1 MENGD
6 RPMEL
11 VVRYLRQ
18 HAELYGPEV
27 FVPGREEAQRDRP
40 VDPLQAYYEE
50 IRGCVKCPLGRTR
63 TNFVFG
69 VGNPHARVML
79 VGEAP
84 GADEDRLGEPFVGRA
99 GQLLNRLLREAGFA
113 REEVYIANILKCRPP
128 NNRDPLPTEIALCL
142 PYLRK
147 QIELIGPTFIVAL
160 GRIAAHTLLNTTAAL
175 NKLRGISHGLGS
187 ARVIVTYH
195 PAAILRYPQFEEPT
209 RQDLKLLRTL
219 YEQKYELSSPGE
231 TG

>member
-1 MENGD
+1 MGNGD

-18 HAELYGPEV
+18 HVELYGSELL
-27 FVPGREEAQRDRP
+27 VPPSQSRQEEESP
-40 VDPLQAYYEE
+40 DPLRAFYEE
-50 IRGCVKCPLGRTR
+50 IRGCVKCPLGTTR

-69 VGNPHARVML
+69 VGDPHARVML

-99 GQLLNRLLREAGFA
+99 GQLLNRLLKEAGFA
-113 REEVYIANILKCRPP
+113 REGVYIANILKCRPP

-142 PYLRK
+142 PYLKK
-147 QIELIGPTFIVAL
+147 QIELIRPDFLVAL
-160 GRIAAHTLLNTTAAL
+160 GRIAAHTLLNTNAAL
-175 NKLRGISHGLGS
+175 NKLRGAAHGLAG
-187 ARVIVTYH
+187 AKVIVTYH

-209 RQDLKLLRTL
+209 RQDLALLRAL
-219 YEQKYELSSPGE
+219 CEQKYGGSSAGKAL
-231 TG
+231 